1 MSDIPGE
8 HDNLLFVEDFDWD
21 VLQSVIA
28 DCAPADYYKMHII
41 LRSSSADEKLT
52 EGERWVFRILSDICF
67 LYFEPGSR
75 IRPYTPLIQ
84 LSDSR
89 SFSLDDLASA
99 DLTLLEAVAPR
110 VVRPDLRGRIWDVL
124 WLKQRN
130 LGVCTA
136 LSAIEAY
143 SAVRLPG
150 SPFQR
155 SQLVVN
161 CWERALSLARMIR
174 SASDTA
180 IEPLETV
187 ISDALNQAL
196 ISALTEDDTLALE
209 LSSISI
215 RYGLDTDRRDERSQA
230 LQALAATFRDNGHH
244 YVEREFLEAA
254 ARWKAAE
261 QRNGACWTIV
271 IRIAESH
278 ELDAN
283 REAESLKPSYLRIAT
298 ILERAIQQYRRV
310 PRQFRPV
317 EFEVRLAVLQQRL
330 LAAGALAVEQM
341 SIIQSGPIDLSEMVE
356 GAKAR
361 VSGRSVFGALIG
373 LSTLFPLPT
382 RKELL
387 NAEQELI
394 TEGSSIFPQA
404 TFHEDGRV
412 IAKAPASS
420 TADDEDVL
428 LVRVIE
434 NYARRI
440 ELVVKAAI
448 VPGLETFNVEHCIR
462 ERELLQIVAHSAAVP
477 PGREAFFAKGL
488 AAGFDWDFMSSSHLL
503 IPQLEAF
510 LRYHIK
516 GRGGDTTVLSPDGI
530 HAEASLS
537 TLLDMELATDI
548 LGPDMVFLFDAFL
561 VNPHGPNFRNVQA
574 HGLIDESAAGGVH
587 SVFAWWLCLHL
598 VVFPFWSNGKS
609 QSGTGSAE

>member
-1 MSDIPGE
+1 MSDIPGA
-8 HDNLLFVEDFDWD
+8 HDNLLFGEDFDWD

-41 LRSSSADEKLT
+41 LRSSSANEKLA
-52 EGERWVFRILSDICF
+52 ERERSIFRILSDICF
-67 LYFEPGSR
+67 LRFEPVSR
-75 IRPYTPLIQ
+75 NRPYTPIIQ
-84 LSDSR
+84 LGDSR
-89 SFSLDDLASA
+89 SFSLDDLVPA
-99 DLTLLEAVAPR
+99 DLTLLEAVVPR
-110 VVRPDLRGRIWDVL
+110 VIRPDLRGRIWDVL

-130 LGVCTA
+130 LGVYTA

-143 SAVRLPG
+143 SAVRLPA
-150 SPFQR
+150 SPLHR

-174 SASDTA
+174 SAGDTA

-187 ISDALNQAL
+187 ISGALNQAL
-196 ISALTEDDTLALE
+196 NRALTEDDTLALE

-230 LQALAATFRDNGHH
+230 LNAIAATFRDNGLH
-244 YVEREFLEAA
+244 YAEREFLEAA
-254 ARWKAAE
+254 ARWKADK
-261 QRNGACWTIV
+261 QRGEAYWTLV
-271 IRIAESH
+271 IGIAESH
-278 ELDAN
+278 ELDAK
-283 REAESLKPSYLRIAT
+283 REAESTKPSYLRVAT
-298 ILERAIQQYRRV
+298 ILEQAIQQYRRV
-310 PRQFRPV
+310 PRQFRPLG
-317 EFEVRLAVLQQRL
+317 FEVRLAELQQRL
-330 LAAGALAVEQM
+330 LEAGALAVEQM
-341 SIIQSGPIDLSEMVE
+341 SIIQSGPIDLSEMAE

-373 LSTLFPLPT
+373 LITLFPIPT
-382 RKELL
+382 RAELL
-387 NAEQELI
+387 NGEREMIAQ
-394 TEGSSIFPQA
+394 GSSIFPQS
-404 TFHEDGRV
+404 TFHDDGRV

-420 TADDEDVL
+420 PENDESVL
-428 LVRVIE
+428 IIRAIE

-440 ELVVKAAI
+440 ELVVKGAI
-448 VPGLETFNVEHCIR
+448 IPGLETLNCEHCIG

-488 AAGFDWDFMSSSHLL
+488 AAGFDWDFMNSSHLL

-516 GRGGDTTVLSPDGI
+516 ARGGDTTVLSPEGI
-530 HAEASLS
+530 HAEASLR
-537 TLLDMELATDI
+537 TLLEMELATDI

-587 SVFAWWLCLHL
+587 SVFVWWLCLYL
-598 VVFPFWSNGKS
+598 VVFPFWANGKGR
-609 QSGTGSAE
+609 SGTESAD